1 VGVKLRECRPARG
14 GQAGYLLP
22 HARPGTRHPL
32 LFQVVTWPA
41 TGLPDP
47 ADPSIE
53 PARAELLIRSAVFWT
68 MAASRYGQPML
79 ESVER
84 ITGDN
89 KAEQH
94 VSEADVPSV
103 VADAGAE
110 TNCAADVVEDVFAGK
125 HLRPMGLASH
135 TSAPPLSRRMNQS
148 GTDASPAVWRSTW
161 ASPDGPNLEAI
172 RPLVS
177 EIARNSGC
185 EVLVDHGRGS
195 CTSGR
200 SPIRTQGGSIRAR
213 VR

>member
-1 VGVKLRECRPARG
+1 
-14 GQAGYLLP
+14 
-22 HARPGTRHPL
+22 
-32 LFQVVTWPA
+32 VTWPA

-84 ITGDN
+84 ITADN

-103 VADAGAE
+103 VAGADAE
-110 TNCAADVVEDVFAGK
+110 TNCAADVVDAVFAGK

-185 EVLVDHGRGS
+185 EVLVDHRQGFLYFGALTDPD
-195 CTSGR
+195 TS
-200 SPIRTQGGSIRAR
+200 GSIRAR
-213 VR
+213 VS